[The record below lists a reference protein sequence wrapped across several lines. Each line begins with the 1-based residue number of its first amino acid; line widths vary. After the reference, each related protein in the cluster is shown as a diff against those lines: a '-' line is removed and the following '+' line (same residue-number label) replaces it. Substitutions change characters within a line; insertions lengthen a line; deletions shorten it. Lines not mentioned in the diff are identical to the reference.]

1 MKIRSEWEGIGSIR
15 KNISGDGRWIK
26 YKGGRARERCVTQ
39 MSEVVSEVCGKSRD
53 SVSTEPLVRVV
64 SVLEIERK
72 EETEGEKEG
81 A

>member
-1 MKIRSEWEGIGSIR
+1 
-15 KNISGDGRWIK
+15 
-26 YKGGRARERCVTQ
+26 

-53 SVSTEPLVRVV
+53 SVSTEPLVEVV